1 MSNFWLGKN
10 NRGLGNYDQI
20 SSSIG
25 LVATLLSLRDQQIQV
40 KDLVDVNQEEGDI
53 MFLIVWE

>member
-1 MSNFWLGKN
+1 MGGFTHIGVDVDCETGEIKILIGKN

-25 LVATLLSLRDQQIQV
+25 LEPTLLSLRD
-40 KDLVDVNQEEGDI
+40 G
-53 MFLIVWE
+53 